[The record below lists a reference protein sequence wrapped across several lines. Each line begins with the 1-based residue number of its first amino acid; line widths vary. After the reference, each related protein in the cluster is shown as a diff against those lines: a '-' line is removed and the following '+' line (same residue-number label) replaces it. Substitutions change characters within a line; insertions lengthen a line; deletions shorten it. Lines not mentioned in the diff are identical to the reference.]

1 MRPCRTRHDTG
12 RRASQ
17 DCMKIFGDLGDL
29 LGYTRSHN
37 ICNFLS
43 CKTDQDRNNRSVT
56 LPPEL
61 YKASRDAPRFH
72 LIICNIIHKDTK
84 RRVLHQANGL
94 NLSNHC
100 LLRSMSPFGS
110 LMRTSTDSS
119 TTMGISLNRQP
130 DIFHRQ
136 TPKPKKEGAPLG
148 AG

>member
-56 LPPEL
+56 LPPKL
-61 YKASRDAPRFH
+61 YKVGRDPHHFH
-72 LIICNIIHKDTK
+72 LIIHNTT
-84 RRVLHQANGL
+84 HQKTEDVVYYAK
-94 NLSNHC
+94 
-100 LLRSMSPFGS
+100 SM
-110 LMRTSTDSS
+110 
-119 TTMGISLNRQP
+119 
-130 DIFHRQ
+130 
-136 TPKPKKEGAPLG
+136 A
-148 AG
+148 